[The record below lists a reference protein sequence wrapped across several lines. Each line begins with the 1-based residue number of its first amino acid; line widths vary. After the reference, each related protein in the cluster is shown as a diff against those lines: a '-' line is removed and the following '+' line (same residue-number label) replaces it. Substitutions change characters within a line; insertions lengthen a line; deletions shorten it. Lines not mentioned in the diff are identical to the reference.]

1 MERIRVIPTLLLKS
15 DGLVKTVKFKNP
27 KYVGDPVNTVK
38 IFNEK
43 EVDEIVVLDIQAS
56 REGRGP
62 RMEKIA
68 EIAGECFMPMGYGG
82 GISTVQQM
90 HDILISG
97 AEKVIVNSAV
107 WSAARLLDEA
117 AQVFGSQSIVVS
129 IDAKK
134 KFLGG
139 YSVMSHGGTRK
150 TGMDPVQ
157 AAKLAVDRGAGEIF
171 VNSIDRDGT
180 YTGYDIALIRSVAQA
195 VSVPVIAC
203 GGASSVKDFTMAISE
218 GKASA
223 VAAGSMFVY
232 HGPHKAVLVN
242 FPDEQTLTKQFF
254 EECDRSQS
262 F

>member
-15 DGLVKTVKFKNP
+15 DGLVKTVKFNNP
-27 KYVGDPVNTVK
+27 RYVGDPVNTVK

-56 REGRGP
+56 KEDRGP

-82 GISTVQQM
+82 GVSNVQQM
-90 HDILISG
+90 HDILFSG
-97 AEKVIVNSAV
+97 AEKVIVNSAA
-107 WSAARLLDEA
+107 WSSPKLLDEA

-129 IDAKK
+129 IDVKK
-134 KFLGG
+134 KLLGG

-150 TGMDPVQ
+150 TGMNPVQ
-157 AAKLAVDRGAGEIF
+157 AAKLAVDNGAGEIF

-180 YTGYDIALIRSVAQA
+180 YTGYDIELIRSVAQA

-203 GGASSVKDFTMAISE
+203 GGASSVKDFTMAVCE

-223 VAAGSMFVY
+223 VAAGSLFVY
-232 HGPHKAVLVN
+232 HGPHKAVLIN

-254 EECDRSQS
+254 AECHRSQ
-262 F
+262 